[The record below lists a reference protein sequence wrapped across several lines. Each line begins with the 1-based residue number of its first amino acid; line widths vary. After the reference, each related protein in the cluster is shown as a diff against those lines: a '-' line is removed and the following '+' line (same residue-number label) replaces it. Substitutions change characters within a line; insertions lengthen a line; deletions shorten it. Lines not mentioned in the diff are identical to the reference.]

1 VEDIPVLLRVLIL
14 MLMVVAAVLLG
25 QMEMALMVVTLM
37 ELLPVQAVA
46 VVAQMAGVLEQM
58 HQQPY

>member
-1 VEDIPVLLRVLIL
+1 
-14 MLMVVAAVLLG
+14 MLMAVVVVLLG